1 MGDANVNRQ
10 ASAVTSIKRITTEVL
25 ADAYAG
31 DQFVLQQQLQT
42 LQRHFENLTLIHENL
57 LGTVQANGVDALD
70 TLLADMETRYNGAM
84 AKLQRMLAAIEPAV
98 QLRNMD
104 DGASSVSNATVHQRV
119 PGVKLEALKIPKFDG
134 QLENWLAFK
143 DAFETLIHSQE
154 WPEAYKLGKLGDYLG
169 DGAKSVL
176 GARYTGGY
184 EAAWAAVIKRFH
196 KPRYLASIHISKLLN
211 MPSGQQE
218 TRSNLLSIVDTV
230 GVTIRALTVMELPV
244 DQWDTILVEIVQS
257 KLPTTTLQ
265 TWGMELRD
273 QELPKLS
280 QLVTYLECRADT
292 LPLVGT
298 QPVIT
303 PQRNDGASNGT
314 RRRPAMMTN
323 STNSPRLV
331 KSNLAAAS
339 PGHCTYCND
348 QSHNINRCPRL
359 LELPVAERFK
369 KLQGSNLCFNCLR
382 VGHSTKSC
390 SSGTCRKCNG
400 RHHTL
405 LCRADD
411 TNTATSNIVATT
423 TASSASTPASAVA
436 APPTNWPRSN

>member
-1 MGDANVNRQ
+1 MSLRPNRPAEHRQATNGALVRTSHWLSVWQSVTHIRCNFPCTDCYRISARSRRENFLTRSLHLWRRYTSNCFASFGLRAIPDPVREETEENSIMGDANVNRQ

-196 KPRYLASIHISKLLN
+196 KPRYLASIHISIKIA
-211 MPSGQQE
+211 QYA
-218 TRSNLLSIVDTV
+218 
-230 GVTIRALTVMELPV
+230 IRAAGDPIEFAF
-244 DQWDTILVEIVQS
+244 D
-257 KLPTTTLQ
+257 
-265 TWGMELRD
+265 
-273 QELPKLS
+273 
-280 QLVTYLECRADT
+280 
-292 LPLVGT
+292 
-298 QPVIT
+298 
-303 PQRNDGASNGT
+303 
-314 RRRPAMMTN
+314 RRYSWRYHP
-323 STNSPRLV
+323 
-331 KSNLAAAS
+331 
-339 PGHCTYCND
+339 CID
-348 QSHNINRCPRL
+348 
-359 LELPVAERFK
+359 
-369 KLQGSNLCFNCLR
+369 
-382 VGHSTKSC
+382 
-390 SSGTCRKCNG
+390 CNG
-400 RHHTL
+400 ITG
-405 LCRADD
+405 
-411 TNTATSNIVATT
+411 
-423 TASSASTPASAVA
+423 
-436 APPTNWPRSN
+436 RSMGYDSGGDCTE